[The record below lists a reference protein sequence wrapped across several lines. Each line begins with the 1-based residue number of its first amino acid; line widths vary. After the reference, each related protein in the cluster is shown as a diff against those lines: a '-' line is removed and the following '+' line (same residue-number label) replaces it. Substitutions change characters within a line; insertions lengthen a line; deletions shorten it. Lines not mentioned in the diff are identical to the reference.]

1 MGRIEFPFLLPPP
14 FSSCY
19 ILVVDN
25 KRANV
30 SNYYD
35 NNDDATND
43 SRSYFWRQTCESNN
57 SPSALISRLRDA
69 SLNPEREIA
78 RFIIE
83 YIYCVS

>member
-35 NNDDATND
+35 NNDDATI
-43 SRSYFWRQTCESNN
+43 RV
-57 SPSALISRLRDA
+57 PISGGRRVNRTTHPL
-69 SLNPEREIA
+69 P
-78 RFIIE
+78 
-83 YIYCVS
+83 